1 MIRARPSPRLRPGNR
16 PGAFRAAHPAAAVFG
31 PALWYIPAVVNWAL
45 VSILASVLA
54 SSGCG
59 YQIVRYRDALGDARR
74 VAIFGLEN
82 NSFEP
87 GLESLVAD
95 AITREFLRR
104 GALQVV
110 SDPETA
116 DLIVKGSVGRV
127 QTRSQSFSSIVFA
140 LEFRVT
146 MYLDLQ
152 VERRDGSTIP
162 IAVRAL
168 VESEIYQ
175 ASADVE
181 VTRTNRKEAL
191 RRLAGILAGRF
202 HDSLFERITP

>member
-1 MIRARPSPRLRPGNR
+1 VL
-16 PGAFRAAHPAAAVFG
+16 G
-31 PALWYIPAVVNWAL
+31 PALWYIPAVVKWAL
-45 VSILASVLA
+45 VSVLA
-54 SSGCG
+54 SLVACSGCG

-74 VAIFGLEN
+74 VAIVGLEN

-87 GLESLVAD
+87 GLESLVTD

-110 SDPETA
+110 SDPEIA
-116 DLIVKGSVGRV
+116 DLIVKGSVERV
-127 QTRSQSFSSIVFA
+127 ETRSQSFSSIVFA

-146 MYLDLQ
+146 LRLDLQ
-152 VERRDGSTIP
+152 VERPDGSTLP
-162 IAVRAL
+162 ITYRAL

-175 ASADVE
+175 ASADHE

-202 HDSLFERITP
+202 HDSLYERITP